1 MNSFTPRIRH
11 LIKRMMAAIAVIST
25 ATTIVTMFRRCYF
38 RPGFPGVHILTRF
51 PSLFLLSP
59 SFLCCRSGR
68 TLARV
73 SFAT

>member
-1 MNSFTPRIRH
+1 
-11 LIKRMMAAIAVIST
+11 MAAIAVIST
-25 ATTIVTMFRRCYF
+25 ATTIVTMFRSSSS
-38 RPGFPGVHILTRF
+38 RPGFPVGHILTRF
-51 PSLFLLSP
+51 PFLFLSSP